1 VAQFLGD
8 IEMKASQKQN
18 EFANAADGALKANN
32 DQLFRVIADLKTVV
46 HQRDNALNEMIEA
59 HFEAMYLLAL
69 GADFR
74 EGRDGLRLVRIG
86 AMAKLIA
93 RAAGM
98 SDDYCLMIKRAA
110 PLYDIG
116 MIALPDAL
124 LHKQGELD
132 DEEWKLWKSHTEIG
146 ARILSSSFDNP
157 LFRMASEIALTHH
170 EAFKGCGYPAKLAG
184 ENIPLSGR
192 IIAIAEYF
200 ETHIN
205 NFGVH
210 AQSTSPDVVLGWI
223 QDLSGPRFDPRLV
236 ELFQT
241 NLPNILTMCSEINEK
256 TNSLQGLIAN
266 SKPDL
271 ATEENN

>member
-1 VAQFLGD
+1 
-8 IEMKASQKQN
+8 
-18 EFANAADGALKANN
+18 
-32 DQLFRVIADLKTVV
+32 
-46 HQRDNALNEMIEA
+46 
-59 HFEAMYLLAL
+59 
-69 GADFR
+69 
-74 EGRDGLRLVRIG
+74 
-86 AMAKLIA
+86 
-93 RAAGM
+93 
-98 SDDYCLMIKRAA
+98 
-110 PLYDIG
+110 
-116 MIALPDAL
+116 
-124 LHKQGELD
+124 
-132 DEEWKLWKSHTEIG
+132 
-146 ARILSSSFDNP
+146 
-157 LFRMASEIALTHH
+157 MASEIALTHH